1 MTEINNAIEFLKA
14 AGLTKEELKKLKSLI
29 EEMEGDNEELYY

>member
-29 EEMEGDNEELYY
+29 EETEENDNIL